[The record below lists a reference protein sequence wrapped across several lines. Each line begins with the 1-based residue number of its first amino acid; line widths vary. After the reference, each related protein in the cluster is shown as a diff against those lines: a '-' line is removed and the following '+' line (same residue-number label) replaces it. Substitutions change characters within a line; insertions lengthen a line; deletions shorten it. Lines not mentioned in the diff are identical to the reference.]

1 MAALQPSNDY
11 EDDDSIPDLEPLKN
25 NIPNVL
31 PRLQSKVLEIFIPL
45 LQSTNENQSIRN
57 AVGEINKLY
66 PLKIKDFPEADE
78 PDDFL
83 WVFYA
88 VLFRIVRRI
97 PCNHPKQERLINFL
111 MTLRKTANEPLT
123 LEGVCVSYFLSLHKI
138 IPTHYILVI

>member
-57 AVGEINKLY
+57 AVDEINKSY
-66 PLKIKDFPEADE
+66 PIKIKDFPEADE
-78 PDDFL
+78 PDDFF
-83 WVFYA
+83 WVFCCA
-88 VLFRIVRRI
+88 I
-97 PCNHPKQERLINFL
+97 
-111 MTLRKTANEPLT
+111 
-123 LEGVCVSYFLSLHKI
+123 
-138 IPTHYILVI
+138 